1 MSSSNLPS
9 VEDPI
14 HKHAI
19 QALAL
24 ETSQPVERVGS
35 VYAVELAQMTID
47 ARIKDYL
54 PILISR
60 RVRVILRE
68 QVQSPKR
75 AS

>member
-1 MSSSNLPS
+1 MSNPIPS
-9 VEDPI
+9 VNDPV

-24 ETSQPVERVGS
+24 ETRLPVERVGT
-35 VYAVELAQMTID
+35 VYASELAQMTNG
-47 ARIKDYL
+47 ARVNDYL

-68 QVQSPKR
+68 QAQVPKR
-75 AS
+75 PV